1 MVDNVNQD
9 IPTGLYWKGKK
20 NEVERIVLPFQ
31 TIETINES
39 RATREKEKDYMFKT
53 NPDTKWYNR
62 LIWGDNKYI
71 MSALLEEFSGK
82 IDLIYIDPPFF
93 TGTDQSIVIEA
104 GENIPI
110 TKEQSLLEEYA
121 YRNIWTKGP
130 ASYFQWIYDR
140 LSLMYDLLSY
150 KGIIFIRHDQYWS
163 HYVKVITDEVFGKR
177 NFQNEIIVK
186 RIFKNVTQQGRISI
200 PIATDSLF
208 VYFKSDQSLYIDI
221 YKKLEQTRESYW
233 RALDDSSGLRKPTE
247 RIIFGKTYYPPAGK
261 HFKFSQDKIDQL
273 VNDGRIRI
281 NPKTGRPQY
290 LVQEADKAVLNSN
303 WTDIS
308 GYSFKTGYPTE
319 NSESLLER
327 VIKAGSVDGELVAD
341 FFCGSGTTGAV
352 AEQLG
357 RRWIMADISRYAIH
371 ITRKRLLG
379 IEGCKPFIVQNLG
392 KYERQYWQ
400 DITFKKR
407 TNEQIPIY
415 EYIEFILKLYNA
427 EPITGMLHIHGKKGK
442 HLVHVGAVDS
452 PVTFSEIFE
461 AIDEIKKAGQN
472 SLDIL
477 GWEWEMGLHDVVEKE
492 AKSKGVNLRLF
503 NIPRDVMDPRAV
515 EKGDITFYELAYLE
529 VEASKNKYGEY
540 VIELKDFAIPN
551 LDLIPEDVRSKIKK
565 WSDYID
571 YWAVDW
577 DWNEDT
583 FHNMWQSYRTRKE
596 RKLELKSD
604 GHKYEERDKHLIMVK
619 VIDIFGNDTTRVLE
633 VAA

>member
-407 TNEQIPIY
+407 TIEQIPIY
-415 EYIEFILKLYNA
+415 EDIEFILKLYNA

>member
-273 VNDGRIRI
+273 IQKQVG
-281 NPKTGRPQY
+281 
-290 LVQEADKAVLNSN
+290 LN
-303 WTDIS
+303 I
-308 GYSFKTGYPTE
+308 
-319 NSESLLER
+319 L
-327 VIKAGSVDGELVAD
+327 
-341 FFCGSGTTGAV
+341 
-352 AEQLG
+352 
-357 RRWIMADISRYAIH
+357 
-371 ITRKRLLG
+371 
-379 IEGCKPFIVQNLG
+379 
-392 KYERQYWQ
+392 
-400 DITFKKR
+400 FKK
-407 TNEQIPIY
+407 QIKPYSIQ
-415 EYIEFILKLYNA
+415 IGQTFQATHLKL
-427 EPITGMLHIHGKKGK
+427 
-442 HLVHVGAVDS
+442 
-452 PVTFSEIFE
+452 
-461 AIDEIKKAGQN
+461 AIQLK
-472 SLDIL
+472 IL
-477 GWEWEMGLHDVVEKE
+477 NH
-492 AKSKGVNLRLF
+492 
-503 NIPRDVMDPRAV
+503 
-515 EKGDITFYELAYLE
+515 YL
-529 VEASKNKYGEY
+529 
-540 VIELKDFAIPN
+540 
-551 LDLIPEDVRSKIKK
+551 
-565 WSDYID
+565 
-571 YWAVDW
+571 
-577 DWNEDT
+577 NE
-583 FHNMWQSYRTRKE
+583 
-596 RKLELKSD
+596 
-604 GHKYEERDKHLIMVK
+604 
-619 VIDIFGNDTTRVLE
+619 
-633 VAA
+633 